1 MVTSL
6 CANRCT
12 VGLLVN
18 GLLHSLRPILA
29 SPSHFSS
36 LRVRTI
42 GTRRVP
48 YSELCGGVLLLE
60 DLYWSNNERKL
71 SVVFKNMAIQC
82 RVTTLKDCCT
92 VYRIGATFLDHTRSC
107 YVGRPFGATRDMPE
121 RSSDER
127 RSRITLSIFLFLCL
141 YLVKFSESTH

>member
-1 MVTSL
+1 MDCYIRYGSSL
-6 CANRCT
+6 Q
-12 VGLLVN
+12 V
-18 GLLHSLRPILA
+18 S
-29 SPSHFSS
+29 SHFPS

-71 SVVFKNMAIQC
+71 SVVSKNMSIQC
-82 RVTTLKDCCT
+82 RVTRT
-92 VYRIGATFLDHTRSC
+92 VVHSISHELGATFLYHTRSC
-107 YVGRPFGATRDMPE
+107 YVDRSSGATRDMPE
-121 RSSDER
+121 SSSDER
-127 RSRITLSIFLFLCL
+127 RIRITLSIFLFLCL